1 MDRIK
6 NIPGEAKLTPKDKIV
21 LDYILRNRAK
31 ACFMTSSEIAQI
43 LGISPSSVVRVS
55 SKLALKISATLR
67 GLFRKSL
74 RTAGKRRRHRFL

>member
-43 LGISPSSVVRVS
+43 LGISPSSVV
-55 SKLALKISATLR
+55 LQA
-67 GLFRKSL
+67 GL
-74 RTAGKRRRHRFL
+74 